1 MSVRLCPPLARLL
14 LAGSLAFALPGL
26 PRAQEA
32 VPPTVPG
39 ALADPGFATLAWQ
52 IQNDPDGALDRIA
65 ALVEAMDNGRG
76 ADPRIVFD
84 LYALAAD
91 LMIEGG
97 QVDQAAQVKAQLAGF
112 AVQFRDGVDIDPLP
126 LFAEA
131 AALLEDTG
139 QFGRA
144 RDALLAMIAEQR
156 AGAQP
161 EAEIAASVEAL
172 RRVAAEMGAPPP
184 ELSTPERV
192 PGAGGF
198 RRVGVYYATDRA
210 RSGSPR
216 AAEYY
221 SGGRGELEL
230 GRAEVAVPDRP
241 LPGVM
246 PPPMVWPLE
255 FGAAPVRH
263 AALLQVAPLA
273 APDFRA
279 RLSGELAQRPAPEVL
294 VYIHGYGMGFE
305 QAARRAAQL
314 AYDLAYDGV
323 PLLYSWPSRGS
334 SVGYISD
341 TAAVRPSARRLA
353 MFLADL
359 AAQPGAPTV
368 HLVAEGMGNRALA
381 DALELLAARRGPGTG
396 RGQDAAP
403 AFGQVIFAAPDLD
416 AGLLRAMLPQIR
428 PLAQRLTLYATDR
441 DRGLGVADMLYGDA
455 LRAGLGGDLTLTDPA
470 LDSVDLS
477 DPLAEVQGQGMFA
490 GPGAALADLAT
501 LLWRDTAPARRCGL
515 TATPA
520 GEGDQPVWIYDGTT
534 CPEAALAAVLAHLRQ
549 AGAQT
554 PEAARAVLRRVVPD
568 PGLAQRLEPVLAK
581 SLEE

>member
-32 VPPTVPG
+32 APPAVPG
-39 ALADPGFATLAWQ
+39 ALVDPGFATLAWQ

-65 ALVEAMDNGRG
+65 ALVEAMDKGRG

-97 QVDQAAQVKAQLAGF
+97 QVEQAAQVKAQLAGF

-144 RDALLAMIAEQR
+144 RDTLLAMIAEQR

-161 EAEIAASVEAL
+161 EAEIATNIEAL

-184 ELSTPERV
+184 ELSTPELPTPERA

-221 SGGRGELEL
+221 GGGRGELEF
-230 GRAEVAVPDRP
+230 GQAEVAVPDRP
-241 LPGVM
+241 VPGMM

-273 APDFRA
+273 AADFQA
-279 RLSGELAQRPAPEVL
+279 RLGADLAQRPAPEVL

-334 SVGYISD
+334 SVGYVSD

-353 MFLADL
+353 VFLEDL
-359 AAQPGAPTV
+359 AAQLGARTV

-381 DALELLAARRGPGTG
+381 DALELLAARRGK
-396 RGQDAAP
+396 DAGP
-403 AFGQVIFAAPDLD
+403 AFGQVVFAAPDLD
-416 AGLLRAMLPQIR
+416 AGLLRAMLPEIR

-455 LRAGLGGDLTLTDPA
+455 LRAGLGGGLTLTDPA
-470 LDSVDLS
+470 LDSVDLT

-501 LLWRDTAPARRCGL
+501 LLWRDTDPARRCGL

-520 GEGDQPVWIYDGTT
+520 GEGDQPVWAYDGTT
-534 CPEAALAAVLAHLRQ
+534 CPEVALAAVLAHLRQ

-554 PEAARAVLRRVVPD
+554 PEAARAVLRRVVTD

-581 SLEE
+581 LLED